1 MTCNIKP
8 TYNPDIQSMKKRGPH
23 RVLWKIS
30 PPHDSVAC
38 RAIFNS
44 NNLMEQYIFFC
55 LSQCWRGFLTHFS
68 LQHWFGSLR
77 FLGISLCAALL
88 GCRHRISVG
97 LRSGHLQH
105 LDFFFLFNNFVVELL
120 LSFGSVSCCKAQFQ
134 SSCRCWTNGIV
145 FDSSILW
152 YTEEFMYMLHS
163 WYEVLVLICCF
174 FFDKC
179 GTVHFSQTFPFV
191 SLSKGPCSR
200 TVVVCSDAT
209 LQMVTVLLC
218 SFNREESFLW

>member
-105 LDFFFLFNNFVVELL
+105 LDFFFLFNNFVAKFW
-120 LSFGSVSCCKAQFQ
+120 LSFLLQGPVSVKLQ
-134 SSCRCWTNGIV
+134 V
-145 FDSSILW
+145 LDKW
-152 YTEEFMYMLHS
+152 YRIWLQYTLVYRGVHVHASQLVWGACANML
-163 WYEVLVLICCF
+163 F

-179 GTVHFSQTFPFV
+179 GAVHFSQTFPFV

>member
-1 MTCNIKP
+1 ML
-8 TYNPDIQSMKKRGPH
+8 KR
-23 RVLWKIS
+23 
-30 PPHDSVAC
+30 
-38 RAIFNS
+38 IFDTLFFTTLIRFIEVFGHF
-44 NNLMEQYIFFC
+44 LMR
-55 LSQCWRGFLTHFS
+55 S
-68 LQHWFGSLR
+68 SLR
-77 FLGISLCAALL
+77 VPPQNFSWVE
-88 GCRHRISVG
+88 VG
-97 LRSGHLQH
+97 TFAH

-179 GTVHFSQTFPFV
+179 GAVHFSQTFPFV